1 MSARVPGNG
10 EGGPLSERSAP
21 LLALERLQKLYPNG
35 TAALR
40 GVDLTVRAGTVH
52 GLLGANGAGKSTL
65 IRILAG
71 AARATA
77 GNVLWRGERVSWSG
91 PAQARAAGIATL
103 HQQIP
108 LVGTL
113 SVLENVFLA
122 QRGRWRRGRL
132 LAARLHRLMAS
143 IGYEIDIDAPV
154 ATLPIGERQMVGI
167 LQALAAEAA
176 LIVMDEPTASLA
188 AAERRIVQRTIRRL
202 AAEGRAVLLVSHFL
216 DEVLALTDEVTV
228 LRDGAAV
235 LASVTAALD
244 EPALAAAIVGRPPGE
259 ARPRALAREAGGT
272 VAEIIGLESP
282 GRLQPCSFEVRA
294 GEVLGIA
301 GFLGSG
307 RSELLH
313 ALFGADRSARGE
325 VRLHG
330 KRVGRSPKAAV
341 AAGIALVPE
350 DRQSQALVPEF
361 PLSQNLTLAHLGRFT
376 RWQLLLRAGA
386 EAAAAEEA
394 IARLGIKAPGVA
406 TRVSEL
412 SGGNAQKVSIAR
424 WLCGPTHL
432 LLLDEPTAGI
442 DVGARAEILD
452 LVRGLAAGGLAIVW
466 VSSELAQLTA
476 AADRI
481 LVMREGAIVAERMAV
496 ETDEEELVLLASGA
510 AGGRRPTEAEAAR

>member
-1 MSARVPGNG
+1 MSGT
-10 EGGPLSERSAP
+10 SSP
-21 LLALERLQKLYPNG
+21 LLRLERLEKVYPNG

-40 GVDLTVRAGTVH
+40 GVDLTVRAATVH

-71 AARATA
+71 AARAS
-77 GNVLWRGERVSWSG
+77 GGDILWRGESVSWNR

-113 SVLENVFLA
+113 SVMENVFLA
-122 QRGRWRRGRL
+122 QRGGWRRGRPL
-132 LAARLHRLMAS
+132 EARLQRLMAAT
-143 IGYEIDIDAPV
+143 GYELDPDASV
-154 ATLPIGERQMVGI
+154 AALPIGARQMVGI

-216 DEVLALTDEVTV
+216 DEMLALTDEVTV
-228 LRDGAAV
+228 LRDGVAV
-235 LASVTAALD
+235 LSCATEAVD
-244 EPALAAAIVGRPPGE
+244 ETKLAAAIIGRPLREP
-259 ARPRALAREAGGT
+259 RPRAVVNGTGGPPA
-272 VAEIIGLESP
+272 AEIVALESP
-282 GRLQPCSFEVRA
+282 GRLAPCSFEIRA

-307 RSELLH
+307 RSELLQ
-313 ALFGADRSARGE
+313 AIFGADRAARGE

-330 KRVGRSPKAAV
+330 KPVGRSPGAAV

-350 DRQSQALVPEF
+350 DRQRQALVPQL
-361 PLSQNLTLAHLGRFT
+361 PLAQNLTLAHLGRFA
-376 RWQLLLRAGA
+376 RWGILLRAES
-386 EAAAAEEA
+386 EAAAAEAA
-394 IARLGIKAPGVA
+394 IERLGIKADGAA
-406 TRVSEL
+406 TPIGEL
-412 SGGNAQKVSIAR
+412 SGGNAQKVSLAR

-442 DVGARAEILD
+442 DVGAKAQILD
-452 LVRGLAAGGLAIVW
+452 LVRGLAADGLGVVL
-466 VSSELAQLTA
+466 VSSELTELIAV
-476 AADRI
+476 ADRI
-481 LVMREGAIVAERMAV
+481 LIMRAGAIVAERLAAA
-496 ETDEEELVLLASGA
+496 TDEEALVLLASGA
-510 AGGRRPTEAEAAR
+510 ACGRPAAGEELR

>member
-1 MSARVPGNG
+1 MSD
-10 EGGPLSERSAP
+10 RSSP
-21 LLALERLQKLYPNG
+21 LLKLERLEKIHPNG

-40 GVDLTVRAGTVH
+40 GVDLAVRGGTVH

-65 IRILAG
+65 IRILSG
-71 AARATA
+71 ASPAT
-77 GNVLWRGERVSWSG
+77 GGQIFWRGERVSWSR
-91 PAQARAAGIATL
+91 PARARAAGIATL

-113 SVLENVFLA
+113 SVLENVFLTE
-122 QRGRWRRGRL
+122 RGGWRRGRL
-132 LAARLHRLMAS
+132 LTARLRGLMES
-143 IGYEIDIDAPV
+143 IGYEADIEAPV

-167 LQALAAEAA
+167 LQALATQAT

-188 AAERRIVQRTIRRL
+188 AAERRIVHRSIRRL
-202 AAEGRAVLLVSHFL
+202 AGEGRAVLLVSHFL

-235 LASVTAALD
+235 LSSVTAVLD
-244 EPALAAAIVGRPPGE
+244 EPALAAAIVGRPVRE
-259 ARPRALAREAGGT
+259 ARARAAANGGARRK

-282 GRLQPCSFEVRA
+282 GRLAPCSFEVRA

-313 ALFGADRSARGE
+313 AIFGADRGARGE

-330 KRVGRSPKAAV
+330 KRVGRSPRAAV

-350 DRQSQALVPEF
+350 DRQAQALVPQF
-361 PLSQNLTLAHLGRFT
+361 PLSKNLTLAHLGQLA
-376 RWQLLLRAGA
+376 RWGLFVRPGS
-386 EAAAAEEA
+386 ETAAAEEA
-394 IARLGIKAPGVA
+394 IARLGIKAHGAA
-406 TRVSEL
+406 TPVTEL

-442 DVGARAEILD
+442 DVGAKAEILD
-452 LVRGLAAGGLAIVW
+452 LVRELAGAGVAVVL
-466 VSSELAQLTA
+466 VSSELRELTA

-481 LVMREGAIVAERMAV
+481 LVMREGAIVAERLAQD
-496 ETDEEELVLLASGA
+496 TDEGELVMLASGA
-510 AGGRRPTEAEAAR
+510 ARNPPAAGAEAR

>member
-1 MSARVPGNG
+1 MSEKPV
-10 EGGPLSERSAP
+10 P
-21 LLALERLQKLYPNG
+21 LLQLERLEMVYPNG

-40 GVDLTVRAGTVH
+40 GVDLTVREGTVH

-71 AARATA
+71 ASRATA
-77 GNVLWRGERVSWSG
+77 GNIVWRGERVSWSR

-122 QRGRWRRGRL
+122 QRSGWRRGRQ
-132 LAARLHRLMAS
+132 LAARLRRLMAA
-143 IGYEIDIDAPV
+143 IEYEMDTDARV
-154 ATLPIGERQMVGI
+154 ATLAIGERQMVGI
-167 LQALAAEAA
+167 LQALAADAA

-188 AAERRIVQRTIRRL
+188 ATERRIVHRAIRRL
-202 AAEGRAVLLVSHFL
+202 AGEGRAVLLVSHFL
-216 DEVLALTDEVTV
+216 DEVLALSDEVTV
-228 LRDGAAV
+228 LRDGARV
-235 LASVTAALD
+235 LAAATAVLD
-244 EPALAAAIVGRPPGE
+244 EPGLAAAIVGRPLREPA
-259 ARPRALAREAGGT
+259 ARAAANEAGGDR
-272 VAEIIGLESP
+272 VVEIIGLESP
-282 GRLQPCSFEVRA
+282 GRLAPCSFEVRA

-313 ALFGADRSARGE
+313 SIFGADRSARGE

-330 KRVGRSPKAAV
+330 RRVRRSPRAAV
-341 AAGIALVPE
+341 RAGIALVPE
-350 DRQSQALVPEF
+350 DRQRQALVPEF
-361 PLSQNLTLAHLGRFT
+361 PLSSNLTLAHLGQFA
-376 RWQLLLRAGA
+376 RWGLLMRAGA
-386 EAAAAEEA
+386 ETEAAEA
-394 IARLGIKAPGVA
+394 AVQRLNIKTRGVA
-406 TRVSEL
+406 TPVTEL

-442 DVGARAEILD
+442 DIGARAEILA
-452 LVRGLAAGGLAIVW
+452 LVRELAATGLAIVW
-466 VSSELAQLTA
+466 VSSDLTELAA

-481 LVMREGAIVAERMAV
+481 LVMREGAIVAERVAAQ
-496 ETDEEELVLLASGA
+496 TDEAELVLLASGA
-510 AGGRRPTEAEAAR
+510 ARTQPAVIAEDQHLVS

>member
-1 MSARVPGNG
+1 MNG
-10 EGGPLSERSAP
+10 RPAP
-21 LLALERLQKLYPNG
+21 LLQLERVEMVYPNG

-40 GVDLTVRAGTVH
+40 GVDLTVREGTVH

-71 AARATA
+71 ASRATA
-77 GNVLWRGERVSWSG
+77 GSIVWQGERVTWSR
-91 PAQARAAGIATL
+91 PAQASAAGIATL

-122 QRGRWRRGRL
+122 QRGGRRRGPYL
-132 LAARLHRLMAS
+132 EARLRQLMAA
-143 IGYEIDIDAPV
+143 IEYEMDMHAPV
-154 ATLPIGERQMVGI
+154 ATLALGERQMVGV
-167 LQALAAEAA
+167 LQALAADAA

-188 AAERRIVQRTIRRL
+188 AAERRIVHRTIRRL
-202 AAEGRAVLLVSHFL
+202 AGEGRAVLLVSHFL

-228 LRDGAAV
+228 LRDGTRV
-235 LASVTAALD
+235 LAAATVAVD
-244 EPALAAAIVGRPPGE
+244 EPGLAGAIVGRPP
-259 ARPRALAREAGGT
+259 RATAGRAVAANEAGGES

-282 GRLQPCSFEVRA
+282 GRLAPCSFEVRA

-496 ETDEEELVLLASGA
+496 ETDEAELVLLASGA

>member
-1 MSARVPGNG
+1 MSDT
-10 EGGPLSERSAP
+10 SSP
-21 LLALERLQKLYPNG
+21 LLTLQRLEKVYPNG
-35 TAALR
+35 TVALR
-40 GVDLTVRAGTVH
+40 GVDLTVRSGTVH

-65 IRILAG
+65 IRILSG
-71 AARATA
+71 ASRATA
-77 GNVLWRGERVSWSG
+77 GNILWRGEHVSWSR

-122 QRGRWRRGRL
+122 QRGGWRAGRAL
-132 LAARLHRLMAS
+132 EARLSRLMAS
-143 IGYEIDIDAPV
+143 VGYELDPHAPV
-154 ATLPIGERQMVGI
+154 ATLPIGARQMVGI
-167 LQALAAEAA
+167 LQALAAEAT

-188 AAERRIVQRTIRRL
+188 AAERRIVHRTIRQL

-235 LASVTAALD
+235 LTSVTGLLD
-244 EPALAAAIVGRPPGE
+244 APGLAAAIVGRALRE
-259 ARPRALAREAGGT
+259 ARPRAIADRTGGLR
-272 VAEIIGLESP
+272 VAEIIALESP
-282 GRLQPCSFEVRA
+282 GRFAPCSFEIRA

-313 ALFGADRSARGE
+313 AIFGADRSARGE

-330 KRVGRSPKAAV
+330 RRVRRSPRAAV

-350 DRQSQALVPEF
+350 DRRSQALVPE
-361 PLSQNLTLAHLGRFT
+361 LSLSKNLTLAHLGRFA
-376 RWQLLLRAGA
+376 RWGFFLRVSS
-386 EAAAAEEA
+386 ETAAAAQA
-394 IARLGIKAPGVA
+394 IDRLGIRARGA
-406 TRVSEL
+406 TTPVTEL

-442 DVGARAEILD
+442 DVGAKAEVLD
-452 LVRGLAAGGLAIVW
+452 LVRELAAAGLGVVW
-466 VSSELAQLTA
+466 VSSELAELVA

-481 LVMREGAIVAERMAV
+481 LIMREGAIVAERIAA
-496 ETDEEELVLLASGA
+496 ETDEEELVLLASG
-510 AGGRRPTEAEAAR
+510 GVRAEAAAGVELR

>member
-1 MSARVPGNG
+1 MSDP
-10 EGGPLSERSAP
+10 SP
-21 LLALERLQKLYPNG
+21 LLQLERLAKIYPNG

-40 GVDLTVRAGTVH
+40 GVDLTLRQGTVH
-52 GLLGANGAGKSTL
+52 GLLGANGAGKSSL
-65 IRILAG
+65 IRILSG

-77 GNVLWRGERVSWSG
+77 GRILWRGQPVAWSR
-91 PAQARAAGIATL
+91 PAQARVAGIATL

-122 QRGRWRRGRL
+122 QRGGWRRGRPLALRLRRL
-132 LAARLHRLMAS
+132 LAA
-143 IGYEIDIDAPV
+143 IEYELDGDALV
-154 ATLPIGERQMVGI
+154 ATLPIGARQMVGI
-167 LQALAAEAA
+167 LQALAAEAT

-202 AAEGRAVLLVSHFL
+202 AGEGRAVFLVSHFL
-216 DEVLALTDEVTV
+216 DEVLALTDEITV
-228 LRDGAAV
+228 LRDGAVV
-235 LASVTAALD
+235 LSAITCVLD
-244 EPALAAAIVGRPPGE
+244 EPTLAAAIVGRPLREGGG
-259 ARPRALAREAGGT
+259 RAAANQAGGPKL
-272 VAEIIGLESP
+272 AEIIELQSP
-282 GRLQPCSFEVRA
+282 GRLAPCSFEVRA

-313 ALFGADRSARGE
+313 AIFGADRAARGE

-330 KRVGRSPKAAV
+330 RRVRRSPRAAV

-350 DRQSQALVPEF
+350 DRQAQALVPE
-361 PLSQNLTLAHLGRFT
+361 LSLAQNLTLAHLGRFA
-376 RWQLLLRAGA
+376 RWGFFVRAGS
-386 EAAAAEEA
+386 EAAAATQA
-394 IARLGIKAPGVA
+394 SGRLGIKSRGVA
-406 TRVSEL
+406 APVAEL

-442 DVGARAEILD
+442 DIGAKAEILA
-452 LVRGLAAGGLAIVW
+452 LVRRLAAGGLGVVW
-466 VSSELAQLTA
+466 VSSELTELAA

-481 LVMREGAIVAERMAV
+481 LVMHEGAIVAERLAA
-496 ETDEEELVLLASGA
+496 ETDEAELVLLASGTA
-510 AGGRRPTEAEAAR
+510 HGRLESGAEIA

>member
-1 MSARVPGNG
+1 MSDQ
-10 EGGPLSERSAP
+10 SP
-21 LLALERLQKLYPNG
+21 LLQLERLAKIYPNG

-40 GVDLTVRAGTVH
+40 GVDLTLRQGTVH

-65 IRILAG
+65 IRLLSG

-77 GNVLWRGERVSWSG
+77 GQILWRGQPVTWSR

-122 QRGRWRRGRL
+122 QRRGWRRGRP
-132 LAARLHRLMAS
+132 LATTLRRLMAS
-143 IGYEIDIDAPV
+143 IEYEVDGAALV

-167 LQALAAEAA
+167 LQALAAEAT

-188 AAERRIVQRTIRRL
+188 AAERRIVHRTIRRL
-202 AAEGRAVLLVSHFL
+202 AGEGRAVLLVSHFL
-216 DEVLALTDEVTV
+216 DEVLALTDEITV

-235 LASVTAALD
+235 LSAGTGVLD
-244 EPALAAAIVGRPPGE
+244 EPALAAAIVGRPVRETGG
-259 ARPRALAREAGGT
+259 RAAANQAGGAPL
-272 VAEIIGLESP
+272 AEIIGLESP
-282 GRLQPCSFEVRA
+282 GRLAPCSFEVRA

-313 ALFGADRSARGE
+313 AIFGADRAARGE

-330 KRVGRSPKAAV
+330 RRVRRSPRAAV

-350 DRQSQALVPEF
+350 DGQAQALVPE
-361 PLSQNLTLAHLGRFT
+361 LSLAQNLTLAHLGRFA
-376 RWQLLLRAGA
+376 RWGFLVRAGS
-386 EAAAAEEA
+386 EAAAAMKA
-394 IARLGIKAPGVA
+394 SGRLGITSRGAAAPVA
-406 TRVSEL
+406 EL

-424 WLCGPTHL
+424 WLCGPTRL

-442 DVGARAEILD
+442 DIGAKAEILA
-452 LVRGLAAGGLAIVW
+452 LMRKLAAGGLGVVW
-466 VSSELAQLTA
+466 VSSELTELAA

-481 LVMREGAIVAERMAV
+481 LVMHEGAIVAERIAG
-496 ETDEEELVLLASGA
+496 ETDEAELVLLASGA
-510 AGGRRPTEAEAAR
+510 ARSRLECAAEVR